1 MDVKLNFF
9 ARARGQININKF
21 SIFDASADFRNALTN
36 IKLLKVLILF
46 MLSGIL
52 TSYFCNRHIN
62 LTEEVIVVKYL
73 ILLRLGGRWWTIVHS
88 LEGRFYLSYTVFG
101 IEGGNGRKLQQI
113 K

>member
-36 IKLLKVLILF
+36 IKLLKVLISF

-52 TSYFCNRHIN
+52 TCYFCNRHIN
-62 LTEEVIVVKYL
+62 PTEDVIVVKYL
-73 ILLRLGGRWWTIVHS
+73 IFAKVRG
-88 LEGRFYLSYTVFG
+88 
-101 IEGGNGRKLQQI
+101 
-113 K
+113 

>member
-1 MDVKLNFF
+1 
-9 ARARGQININKF
+9 
-21 SIFDASADFRNALTN
+21 
-36 IKLLKVLILF
+36 

-62 LTEEVIVVKYL
+62 LPEEVIVVKYL